1 MNNQII
7 DKPEIKSIQDFL
19 AERNTLGIYIPA
31 YQRYFS
37 WGQEQFIRFFED
49 VATDIRRD
57 TKPQHYMTFL
67 GSIICFDDVEK
78 ETIAPGLKP
87 QQPERVYNIVDGQQ
101 RMLFINI
108 LSVLLHKLISSDYIK
123 LLDKDEWFKQQ
134 VEELQENLMSIISVK
149 ISGKKTASPKIIRAI
164 VDEWARTEDEEK
176 LRSPSARFLD
186 QYLKYVEKGMPR
198 GFSYSYQGV
207 SEDLKTKHSNFL
219 RHVAELEK
227 LLRNFCRQIQ
237 PKDKE
242 IRYELASVDELVKN
256 SVLMESAFPNDI
268 SEDYK
273 EGRFDFAGPLKEQK
287 EELFRALLL
296 GNYVYRCVYAI
307 IVVTRNSYDRTLTVF
322 DALNVTGRSL
332 NAFETFKPDVIKLG
346 IPGYRDSDRKIY
358 IDRIEADMNR
368 RKNRKDVDKHVSE
381 LIVSFALANSGFK
394 LSKDLH
400 DQRSYLRSTFEQHN
414 KDQWQY
420 LEYLKFFSSVN
431 DMKRMFEAEDNGLEA
446 FLRTYKSDI
455 YIPDPL
461 VKHIDEATFCLRFL
475 SKAGFTITISL
486 LSIYLHQI
494 QAQSFSEESIERFC
508 DAVRKTAA
516 FCAIWRSSAESTNRI
531 DDRIRKVLGADKKGA
546 ATSWQPLCRYDYKQK
561 KPLEPLELAELSR
574 IFKALV
580 AEMYEIQEFPQWAK
594 LATSV
599 PAYKMKQVAR
609 FLLLV
614 GSNRTKAVM
623 QQNAPCL
630 EAATLGAVPELIS
643 RHGFDDPIV
652 KSIEHIIPQNDG
664 EARDSEYS
672 KQEKH
677 HLWNLTLVPAEVN
690 SILGNRDW
698 KLKRAL
704 YQYYS
709 AEDKKEQKRYLDK
722 LGEEL
727 DPEQFNRFRK
737 NQDYGYLP
745 MTKYLSLIKGN
756 FTKEK
761 GEERNKAIIKNCWR
775 VLAKEWLGW

>member
-108 LSVLLHKLISSDYIK
+108 LSVLLHKLISSDYTR
-123 LLDKDEWFKQQ
+123 LLAENEWFRQQ
-134 VEELQENLMSIISVK
+134 VEELQDNLMSIISVK
-149 ISGKKTASPKIIRAI
+149 ISGKKTVSPKIIRAI
-164 VDEWARTEDEEK
+164 VDEWARTESEEK
-176 LRSPSARFLD
+176 LTSPSARFLD
-186 QYLKYVEKGMPR
+186 QYLKYVEGGMKR
-198 GFSYSYQGV
+198 GFSYSDQGIP
-207 SEDLKTKHSNFL
+207 EDLKTKHSNFL
-219 RHVAELEK
+219 KHVAELEK
-227 LLRNFCRQIQ
+227 LLRNFCRQVQ

-242 IRYELASVDELVKN
+242 IRYELASVEELVEN
-256 SVLMESAFPNDI
+256 SILMESAFPNDI

-273 EGRFDFAGPLKEQK
+273 EGRFDFTGPLKEKK

-346 IPGYRDSDRKIY
+346 IPGYRDSDRKSY
-358 IDRIEADMNR
+358 IDKIEADMNR

-400 DQRSYLRSTFEQHN
+400 DQRSYLRSTFEQHA
-414 KDQWQY
+414 KDQGQY

-431 DMKRMFEAEDNGLEA
+431 DMKRLFETDSNGLEA
-446 FLRTYKSDI
+446 FLRIYKSDI
-455 YIPDPL
+455 DISDNL
-461 VKHIDEATFCLRFL
+461 NRHIEEATFCLRFL

-494 QAQSFSEESIERFC
+494 HAKSFSEEAIEQFC

-531 DDRIRKVLGADKKGA
+531 DDRIRKVLGADKKGSA
-546 ATSWQPLCRYDYKQK
+546 WQPLCRYDYKQK
-561 KPLEPLELAELSR
+561 KALQPLELKELSR

-580 AEMYEIQEFPQWAK
+580 TEMYEIQEFSKWAE
-594 LATSV
+594 LVTAV

-614 GSNRTKAVM
+614 GSNRTKVDK
-623 QQNAPCL
+623 QQNPPCL
-630 EAATLGAVPELIS
+630 ETARPGAVPELIS
-643 RHGFDDPIV
+643 RYGFDHPVV
-652 KSIEHIIPQNDG
+652 KSIEHIIPQNEG
-664 EARDSEYS
+664 EVKDSEYS

-677 HLWNLTLVPAEVN
+677 QLWNLTLVPAEVN
-690 SILGNRDW
+690 SVLGNRDW
-698 KLKRAL
+698 KLKRVL

-709 AEDKKEQKRYLDK
+709 AEDKKEQKRYL
-722 LGEEL
+722 GVIEQEL
-727 DPEQFNRFRK
+727 DPEQFKRFLK
-737 NQDYGYLP
+737 NKDCGYLP
-745 MTKYLSLIKGN
+745 MTKYLALLKGD

-775 VLAKEWLGW
+775 VLAEEWLGW